1 MQLEQF
7 IENFHFLRPAWVF
20 LLLPIIGI
28 SVLQRRQQD
37 ETRGWQAIIAPH
49 LLEALR
55 VRQYRSHWFNPVSL
69 SLLLMGLF
77 VVILMGP
84 SWKQQPSPL
93 ARDEAALVI
102 ALDVSASMEYRDIQ
116 PSRLKRAKQKIA
128 DLLEQRSGSRTA
140 LIAYAG
146 SAHTVLPLTD
156 DAQILNQYLSAIE
169 PGVMPRDGKFPEYVL
184 PLLAQVT
191 GDEPLPTTI
200 LLLTDGLSNESEQAF
215 ANYFDNSPYQLLV
228 WGIGA
233 ATADA
238 DSPYAALEITALKQL
253 ASAGSGHYIDLTV
266 DQADVKQVLRRI
278 DSWYVISDDQAVPWQ
293 DGGYWLLFPA
303 LAVFAL
309 WFRKGWTLQWCLP
322 WLLLGFLLQ
331 PQQALASDHW
341 FADLWLT
348 PQQQGRL
355 LLQRG
360 DYRGAAVRFT
370 DPAWKALAY
379 YYAEEFTLAAEYYSR
394 IDSETARFNR
404 ANALAQSQNYLPA
417 VRLYQEILKAN
428 PDNAAARRNRDIVQQ
443 IIDAINLMS
452 ESQQAEPGEGSK
464 ELGEADPERAEG
476 AERIS
481 FEQADL
487 VSYSADE
494 ILQDP
499 KIAEMWLRGV
509 QRDPAQFLAIKF
521 SMQQQPAAPGQ
532 ALPTPKAAP

>member
-7 IENFHFLRPAWVF
+7 IENFHFLRPAWLF

-28 SVLQRRQQD
+28 SALLRRQQD

-55 VRQYRSHWFNPVSL
+55 VRQYRSHWFNPASL
-69 SLLLMGLF
+69 SLLLMGLL
-77 VVILMGP
+77 VLILMGP
-84 SWKQQPSPL
+84 SWQQQPSPL

-102 ALDVSASMEYRDIQ
+102 ALDVSASMEYRDVQ
-116 PSRLKRAKQKIA
+116 PTRLKRAKQKIS

-156 DAQILNQYLSAIE
+156 DVQILNQYLSAIE
-169 PGVMPRDGKFPEYVL
+169 PDVMPRAGKFAEYVL
-184 PLLAQVT
+184 PLLTQVT
-191 GDEPLPTTI
+191 GDESLPTTI
-200 LLLTDGLSNESEQAF
+200 LLLTDGVSNESVQAF
-215 ANYFDNSPYQLLV
+215 SNYFDNSPYQLLV

-233 ATADA
+233 ETAA
-238 DSPYAALEITALKQL
+238 EESPYPALEITALKQL

-266 DQADVKQVLRRI
+266 DQADVKNVLRRI
-278 DSWYVISDDQAVPWQ
+278 DSWYVISDDEAVPWQ

-303 LAVFAL
+303 LAIFAL

-322 WLLLGFLLQ
+322 WLLLGLLAQ
-331 PQQALASDHW
+331 PQQAVASEHW

-355 LLQRG
+355 LLKRG
-360 DYRGAAVRFT
+360 DYRAAAQRFN

-417 VRLYQEILKAN
+417 VRLYQEILDDN
-428 PDNAAARRNRDIVQQ
+428 PSNAAALRNRDIVQQ

-452 ESQQAEPGEGSK
+452 QSQQEEAGEGSK
-464 ELGEADPERAEG
+464 ELGESDPERAEG

-481 FEQADL
+481 FEKAEL
-487 VSYSADE
+487 VSYSAEE

-499 KIAEMWLRGV
+499 KIAEMWMRGV

-521 SMQQQPAAPGQ
+521 SMQEQPPAPAQLPAATE
-532 ALPTPKAAP
+532 ATP

>member
-1 MQLEQF
+1 MQFEQF

-28 SVLQRRQQD
+28 SALLRRQQD

-69 SLLLMGLF
+69 SLLLMGLL

-102 ALDVSASMEYRDIQ
+102 ALDVSASMEYSDIQ
-116 PSRLKRAKQKIA
+116 PTRLQRAKQKIA

-169 PGVMPRDGKFPEYVL
+169 PDVMPRDGKFPEYVL
-184 PLLAQVT
+184 PLLTQVT

-200 LLLTDGLSNESEQAF
+200 LLLTDGVSNASEQSF
-215 ANYFDNSPYQLLV
+215 ANYFASSPYQLLV

-233 ATADA
+233 AATDE
-238 DSPYAALEITALKQL
+238 DSPVPGLEVTALKQL
-253 ASAGSGHYIDLTV
+253 ASAGSGHYIELTI

-278 DSWYVISDDQAVPWQ
+278 DSWYVVSDKDAVPWQ

-303 LAVFAL
+303 LAIFAL

-322 WLLLGFLLQ
+322 WLLLGLLLQ
-331 PQQALASDHW
+331 PQQAVAGERW

-360 DYRGAAVRFT
+360 DYRSAAARFT

-404 ANALAQSQNYLPA
+404 ANALAQSQNYLAA
-417 VRLYQEILKAN
+417 VRLYEEILDAN
-428 PDNAAARRNRDIVQQ
+428 PAHTAAQNNRDIVQA

-452 ESQQAEPGEGSK
+452 ESQQAEPGEGSR
-464 ELGEADPERAEG
+464 ELGEGDPERAEG

-481 FEQADL
+481 FEKADL
-487 VSYSADE
+487 VTYSADE
-494 ILQDP
+494 IMQDP
-499 KIAEMWLRGV
+499 AIAEMWMRGV

-521 SMQQQPAAPGQ
+521 SMQQQPVTLEQAPPTPEAAP
-532 ALPTPKAAP
+532 